1 MRDATRF
8 SANTT
13 TDEVL
18 DGLDLRGLSVLVTG
32 GSSGLGQETARAL
45 VSKGARVVITA
56 RDVPKGRAVAEG
68 IAASTGSSAIEVE
81 ELELASLGSVRAFA
95 ARFLARHDRLD
106 VLVNNA
112 GVSVDGLVLRYKEA
126 DWQRVLDVNLTG
138 VFLCTKAAL
147 RTMVR
152 ARYGRIV
159 SVTSVVAQ
167 MGNAGQAAYAAS
179 KAGVVGF
186 TRSIAREVASRAI
199 TANAVAP
206 GFIDTEMTASL
217 TDPQRSAYTT
227 LIPAGRLGGADE
239 VAAAV
244 AFLASPEAGYVT
256 GHVLDV
262 NGGLYM

>member
-1 MRDATRF
+1 V
-8 SANTT
+8 TT
-13 TDEVL
+13 PL
-18 DGLDLRGLSVLVTG
+18 AGQGALVTG
-32 GSSGLGQETARAL
+32 ASRGIGRAIAARLAREGAAVAVGYATQAAAAEETVQA
-45 VSKGARVVITA
+45 ITA
-56 RDVPKGRAVAEG
+56 AGGSAFAVGFDVGSAEAVADGME
-68 IAASTGSSAIEVE
+68 AAVAK
-81 ELELASLGSVRAFA
+81 LG
-95 ARFLARHDRLD
+95 RLD

-112 GVSVDGLVLRYKEA
+112 GVAVDGLVLRYKEA

-186 TRSIAREVASRAI
+186 TRSVAREIASRGI

-217 TDPQRSAYTT
+217 TDPQRTAYTT

>member
-1 MRDATRF
+1 MSGPVGGPLLGQGA
-8 SANTT
+8 
-13 TDEVL
+13 
-18 DGLDLRGLSVLVTG
+18 LVTG
-32 GSSGLGQETARAL
+32 ASRG
-45 VSKGARVVITA
+45 I
-56 RDVPKGRAVAEG
+56 GRAIALRLAREGATVAVG
-68 IAASTGSSAIEVE
+68 YATQTAAADETVAAVE
-81 ELELASLGSVRAFA
+81 AAGGKAFA
-95 ARFLARHDRLD
+95 IAFDVGRAEAVADGMEAAVDKLGRLD

-112 GVSVDGLVLRYKEA
+112 GVAVDGLVLRYKET

-159 SVTSVVAQ
+159 NVTSVVAQ

-186 TRSIAREVASRAI
+186 TKSIAREVSSRGI

-217 TDPQRSAYTT
+217 TDPQRTAYTT
-227 LIPAGRLGGADE
+227 LIPAGRLGGGAE

>member
-1 MRDATRF
+1 V
-8 SANTT
+8 TT
-13 TDEVL
+13 PL
-18 DGLDLRGLSVLVTG
+18 AGQGALVTG
-32 GSSGLGQETARAL
+32 ASRGIGRAIAARLAREGAAVAVGYATQAAAAEETVQA
-45 VSKGARVVITA
+45 ITA
-56 RDVPKGRAVAEG
+56 AGGSAFAVGFDVGSAEAVADGME
-68 IAASTGSSAIEVE
+68 AAVAK
-81 ELELASLGSVRAFA
+81 LG
-95 ARFLARHDRLD
+95 RLD

-112 GVSVDGLVLRYKEA
+112 GVAVDGLVLRYKEA

-186 TRSIAREVASRAI
+186 TRSVAREIASRGI

-217 TDPQRSAYTT
+217 TDPQRTAYTT
-227 LIPAGRLGGADE
+227 LIPAGRLGGAEE

>member
-1 MRDATRF
+1 VTA
-8 SANTT
+8 SLA
-13 TDEVL
+13 
-18 DGLDLRGLSVLVTG
+18 GQGALVTG
-32 GSSGLGQETARAL
+32 ASRGIGRGIAIRLAREGATVAVGYATQVAAAEETVRA
-45 VSKGARVVITA
+45 ITA
-56 RDVPKGRAVAEG
+56 AGGSAFAVGFDVGSAEAVADG
-68 IAASTGSSAIEVE
+68 IEAAVAK
-81 ELELASLGSVRAFA
+81 LG
-95 ARFLARHDRLD
+95 RLD

-112 GVSVDGLVLRYKEA
+112 GVAVDGLVLRYKEA

-186 TRSIAREVASRAI
+186 TRSIAREVASRGI

-217 TDPQRSAYTT
+217 TDPQRTAYTT
-227 LIPAGRLGGADE
+227 LIPAGRLGGAEE

>member
-1 MRDATRF
+1 V
-8 SANTT
+8 TT
-13 TDEVL
+13 PL
-18 DGLDLRGLSVLVTG
+18 AGQGALVTG
-32 GSSGLGQETARAL
+32 ASRGIGRAIAARLAREGAAVAVGYATQAAAAEETVQA
-45 VSKGARVVITA
+45 ITA
-56 RDVPKGRAVAEG
+56 AGGSAFAVGFDVGSADAVAEG
-68 IAASTGSSAIEVE
+68 MEAAVAK
-81 ELELASLGSVRAFA
+81 LG
-95 ARFLARHDRLD
+95 RLD

-186 TRSIAREVASRAI
+186 TRSIAREVASRGI

-217 TDPQRSAYTT
+217 TDPQRTAYTT
-227 LIPAGRLGGADE
+227 LIPAGRLGGAEE

>member
-1 MRDATRF
+1 VNRPQAERV
-8 SANTT
+8 A
-13 TDEVL
+13 
-18 DGLDLRGLSVLVTG
+18 LVTG
-32 GSSGLGQETARAL
+32 GSRG
-45 VSKGARVVITA
+45 I
-56 RDVPKGRAVAEG
+56 GRAVALRLARDG
-68 IAASTGSSAIEVE
+68 AAVAVGYVHQAEAAEETVRAIEVAGGRAAAFGFDVGQAE
-81 ELELASLGSVRAFA
+81 AVAASVEA
-95 ARFLARHDRLD
+95 AVERFGRLD

-112 GVSVDGLVLRYKEA
+112 GIAVDGLVMRYKEA
-126 DWQRVLDVNLTG
+126 DWQRVLDTNLTG

-147 RTMVR
+147 RAMVR

-159 SVTSVVAQ
+159 SVTSVVAE
-167 MGNAGQAAYAAS
+167 MGNAGQAAYAAA

-186 TRSIAREVASRAI
+186 TRSVAREVASRAI

-206 GFIDTEMTASL
+206 GFIETAMTAAL
-217 TDPQRSAYTT
+217 TDPQRAAYTT
-227 LIPAGRLGGADE
+227 LIPAGRLGGVDD

>member
-1 MRDATRF
+1 MTALL
-8 SANTT
+8 A
-13 TDEVL
+13 
-18 DGLDLRGLSVLVTG
+18 GQGALVTG
-32 GSSGLGQETARAL
+32 ASRGIGRAIAVRLAREGATVAVGYATQAAAAQETVQA
-45 VSKGARVVITA
+45 ITA
-56 RDVPKGRAVAEG
+56 AGGSAFAVGFDVGSADAVAEG
-68 IAASTGSSAIEVE
+68 MEAAVAQ
-81 ELELASLGSVRAFA
+81 LG
-95 ARFLARHDRLD
+95 RLD

-112 GVSVDGLVLRYKEA
+112 GVAVDGLVLRYKEA

-186 TRSIAREVASRAI
+186 TRSIAREVASRNI

-217 TDPQRSAYTT
+217 TDPQRTAYTT
-227 LIPAGRLGGADE
+227 LIPAGRLGGAEE

>member
-1 MRDATRF
+1 M
-8 SANTT
+8 TT
-13 TDEVL
+13 PL
-18 DGLDLRGLSVLVTG
+18 AGQGALVTG
-32 GSSGLGQETARAL
+32 ASRGIGRAIAARLAREGAAVAVGYATQAAAAEETVQA
-45 VSKGARVVITA
+45 ITA
-56 RDVPKGRAVAEG
+56 AGGSAFAVGFDVGSAEAVADGME
-68 IAASTGSSAIEVE
+68 AAVAK
-81 ELELASLGSVRAFA
+81 LG
-95 ARFLARHDRLD
+95 RLD

-112 GVSVDGLVLRYKEA
+112 GVAVDGLVLRYKEA

-186 TRSIAREVASRAI
+186 TRSVAREIASRGI

>member
-1 MRDATRF
+1 M
-8 SANTT
+8 SAS
-13 TDEVL
+13 L
-18 DGLDLRGLSVLVTG
+18 AGQGALVTG
-32 GSSGLGQETARAL
+32 ASRGIGRAIATRLAHEGATVAVGYATQVAAADETVQA
-45 VSKGARVVITA
+45 ITA
-56 RDVPKGRAVAEG
+56 AGGSAFAVGFDVGSAEAVAEG
-68 IAASTGSSAIEVE
+68 MEAAVAK
-81 ELELASLGSVRAFA
+81 LG
-95 ARFLARHDRLD
+95 RLD

-186 TRSIAREVASRAI
+186 TRSVAREVASRGI

-217 TDPQRSAYTT
+217 TDPQRTAYTT
-227 LIPAGRLGGADE
+227 LIPAGRLGGAEE